1 MSIGYDRDRAARAA
15 ARTFTA
21 RFTSKCVA
29 CGEWIHP
36 GDLLVW
42 DDEKVF
48 VHGSCPE
55 PPPDAPTTEVCGRC
69 FLTVAVSGACGCED
83 T

>member
-1 MSIGYDRDRAARAA
+1 MGADEYYAMKRGP
-15 ARTFTA
+15 RTFTA

-48 VHGSCPE
+48 VHADCPE
-55 PPPDAPTTEVCGRC
+55 PPADAPTTEVCGRC
-69 FLTVAVSGACGCED
+69 FLTVDVSGACGCEP

>member
-1 MSIGYDRDRAARAA
+1 MSADEYYAMKRGP
-15 ARTFTA
+15 RTFTA

-48 VHGSCPE
+48 VHADCPE
-55 PPPDAPTTEVCGRC
+55 PPDDAPTTEVCPRC
-69 FLTVAVSGACGCED
+69 FLTVAVNGACGCED